1 MHDLLDADLYDVLG
15 VSPDADQAEIARAY
29 RRLARETHPD
39 TLPDD
44 PEAAERFG
52 RIARAYEVLSDPDER
67 EAYDHRRAAPSP
79 GPTAG
84 PRRPDGAWPGHD
96 AGFRWSSGDDD
107 LFADLF
113 GAGRRTGLRG
123 ADVVGRVQ
131 VELTD
136 IVDDHPV
143 DLAMPD
149 GSDRRVTIP
158 AGIVDGDSLRIRGA
172 GLPGHDG
179 GPAGDL
185 IVEVSVAE
193 RGRFRRDGDDVVVDA
208 PIGFV
213 TAALGGAVRV
223 PTPRGRTVKV
233 KVPAGSSDGRRLRIP
248 GAGIAGARGAGDL
261 HARLHIVVPEGLDDE
276 TAATLEALRD
286 RLDP

>member
-15 VSPDADQAEIARAY
+15 VAPDADQAEIARAY

-39 TLPDD
+39 TRPDD

-52 RIARAYEVLSDPDER
+52 RIARAYEVLGDPDER
-67 EAYDHRRAAPSP
+67 TAYDRLRNAPP
-79 GPTAG
+79 RGPAG
-84 PRRPDGAWPGHD
+84 SQDHAGAWPGD
-96 AGFRWSSGDDD
+96 TTRFRWSSGDDD

-113 GAGRRTGLRG
+113 GGGRRGMRG
-123 ADVVGRVQ
+123 ADVVGRVR
-131 VELTD
+131 VDLTD
-136 IVDDHPV
+136 IVEDHQV
-143 DLAMPD
+143 DLTMPD

-158 AGIVDGDSLRIRGA
+158 AGIVDGGSLRVGGA

-193 RGRFRRDGDDVVVDA
+193 RGPFRRDGDDIVVDA

-213 TAALGGAVRV
+213 TAALGGTVRV
-223 PTPRGRTVKV
+223 PTPRGRTVTL
-233 KVPAGSSDGRRLRIP
+233 KVPAGSSDGRRLRVP
-248 GAGIAGARGAGDL
+248 GGGIASARGAGDL
-261 HARLHIVVPEGLDDE
+261 HARLHVVVPAHLDDE
-276 TAATLEALRD
+276 TAATLETLRD